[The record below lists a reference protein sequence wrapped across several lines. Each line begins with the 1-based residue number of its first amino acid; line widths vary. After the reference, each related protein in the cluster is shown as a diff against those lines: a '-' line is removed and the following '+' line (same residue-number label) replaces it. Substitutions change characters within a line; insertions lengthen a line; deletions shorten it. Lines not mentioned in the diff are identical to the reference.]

1 MTYKQICAQLESAG
15 IENAQAEA
23 GLLLEHY
30 CGVGASEL
38 LFRKN
43 ENFSCDALEHAI
55 RRRMQREP
63 LQYLLGEWEFFG
75 MRFSVSPDCLIPRAD
90 TEVLVEKAIALL
102 PKGAHFADFCTG
114 SGCIV
119 TAVLANRPDTTAVAV
134 DAFENTLE
142 MARKNCAANGV
153 AGRAELALLD
163 LLQPLDGVFAQK
175 FDCILSNPPY
185 IPTEVVKGLA
195 PELAHEP
202 RVALDGGTDG
212 MRFYKHF
219 LSQSEHVLKSGGFWL
234 FEIGYDQ
241 EQAIRALASELGF
254 SCTVERD
261 LGGNP
266 RVAIIRKITD

>member
-1 MTYKQICAQLESAG
+1 MNYRKICELLSSAG

-23 GLLLEHY
+23 GLLLEHF
-30 CGVGASEL
+30 CGVRASEL
-38 LFRKN
+38 IFRKN
-43 ENFSCDALEHAI
+43 EDFCNPALTEAVH
-55 RRRMQREP
+55 RRMQREP

-75 MRFSVSPDCLIPRAD
+75 LPFCVSPDCLIPRPD
-90 TEVLVEKAIALL
+90 TELLVELAIKSL
-102 PKGAHFADFCTG
+102 PAGAYFADFCTG

-119 TAVLANRPDTTAVAV
+119 ASVLANRPDTTAVAV

-142 MARKNCAANGV
+142 MARKNCLANGV
-153 AGRAELALLD
+153 GERVKLVLRD
-163 LLQPLDGVFAQK
+163 LLQPLDGAFEPK

-202 RVALDGGTDG
+202 QVALDGGEDG
-212 MRFYKHF
+212 MRFYRHF
-219 LSQSEHVLKSGGFWL
+219 LSESEKVLAEGGFWL

-241 EQAIRALASELGF
+241 EKAICDLASELGF
-254 SCTVERD
+254 ACTVERD

-266 RVAIIRKITD
+266 RVAIVRKMN